1 MKRAHKKVHIVRK
14 RLHHPVH
21 VVHHAKT
28 ALKEAK
34 TERKEVL
41 KSYFVK
47 LDSKHLPFAVMGA
60 NFEKVEKSEKV
71 LQEFI
76 KLLEK
81 KFDAIWYIGADYF
94 DNEIYERF
102 IFHNGGFM
110 EVSINGRVKCFFA
123 EDKIGKMKE
132 AIFYANKKLGSENLA
147 KNLGREIKSGQKLI
161 SLRDSILKE
170 VMKR

>member
-1 MKRAHKKVHIVRK
+1 MKHKHIDKKRMRELRNKVKEMVEAAKRA
-14 RLHHPVH
+14 P
-21 VVHHAKT
+21 
-28 ALKEAK
+28 
-34 TERKEVL
+34 L

-47 LDSKHLPFAVMGA
+47 IDSKHLPFAVIGA
-60 NFEKVEKSEKV
+60 NFEKVERSEKV
-71 LQEFI
+71 LQEFVR
-76 KLLEK
+76 LLEK

-110 EVSINGRVKCFFA
+110 EISLNGRIRCFFA
-123 EDKIGKMKE
+123 EDRIENMKK

-170 VMKR
+170 VTKR